1 LETTCLESRPIE
13 LSSEDMKLYAIRT
26 TVGQEKT
33 SLRILEAKASIE
45 GSDVYSIMVSDVLK
59 GYILAEASDAESV
72 EKICRGV
79 PHVRGVLDGVV
90 DLSEIE
96 HLLVPR
102 AATLDLNVG
111 DIVELISGPFKGEK
125 AKVVRVDE
133 HKEEATLELLEASVP
148 IPVTVPGSS
157 LRIIEKEEREEES

>member
-1 LETTCLESRPIE
+1 MSDEE
-13 LSSEDMKLYAIRT
+13 MKLFAIRT

-33 SLRILEAKASIE
+33 SLRIIEAKASAE
-45 GSDVYSIMVSDVLK
+45 ESAVYSIMVSDALK
-59 GYILAEASDAESV
+59 GYILAESSEIENV

-90 DLSEIE
+90 DLTEIE

-102 AATLDLNVG
+102 AATLDMKAG
-111 DIVELISGPFKGEK
+111 DIVELISDPFKGEK

>member
-1 LETTCLESRPIE
+1 MSA
-13 LSSEDMKLYAIRT
+13 SQMKLFAIRT

-33 SLRILEAKASIE
+33 SLRILEAKASVE
-45 GSDVYSIMVSDVLK
+45 GSQVYSIMVSDALK
-59 GYILAEASDAESV
+59 GYILAESSNMENV

-79 PHVRGVLDGVV
+79 PHIRGVLDGVV
-90 DLSEIE
+90 DMGEIE

-102 AATLDLNVG
+102 GTLVDLNVG

-125 AKVVRVDE
+125 AKVIRVDE

-157 LRIIEKEEREEES
+157 VRIIEKEEREEEET

>member
-1 LETTCLESRPIE
+1 MSAEE
-13 LSSEDMKLYAIRT
+13 MKLFAIRT

-33 SLRILEAKASIE
+33 SLRILEAKASAE
-45 GSDVYSIMVSDVLK
+45 ESEVYAIMVSDALK
-59 GYILAEASDAESV
+59 GYILAEAPDV
-72 EKICRGV
+72 ENVERICRGV

-90 DLSEIE
+90 DMSEIE

>member
-1 LETTCLESRPIE
+1 MSAEE
-13 LSSEDMKLYAIRT
+13 MKLFAIRT

-33 SLRILEAKASIE
+33 SLRILETKASVDE
-45 GSDVYSIMVSDVLK
+45 SEVYSIMVSDALK
-59 GYILAEASDAESV
+59 GYILAESPSIENV

-102 AATLDLNVG
+102 AATMDLNVG

-148 IPVTVPGSS
+148 IPVTVPSSS
-157 LRIIEKEEREEES
+157 LRIIEKEEKEEES

>member
-1 LETTCLESRPIE
+1 MAGNH
-13 LSSEDMKLYAIRT
+13 LSAEEMKLFAIRT

-33 SLRILEAKASIE
+33 SLRILEAKASVDE
-45 GSDVYSIMVSDVLK
+45 SEVFSIMVSDALK
-59 GYILAEASDAESV
+59 GYILAESCNIENV

-79 PHVRGVLDGVV
+79 PHIRGVLDGVV
-90 DLSEIE
+90 DMSEIE

-102 AATLDLNVG
+102 AVVMDLNVG

-125 AKVVRVDE
+125 AKVVRVDK

-148 IPVTVPGSS
+148 IPVTVPGNS

>member
-1 LETTCLESRPIE
+1 MAA
-13 LSSEDMKLYAIRT
+13 DMKLFAIRT

-33 SLRILEAKASIE
+33 SLRILEAKASAE
-45 GSDVYSIMVSDVLK
+45 DSDIYSIMVSDALK
-59 GYILAEASDAESV
+59 GYILAESQSIENV

-79 PHVRGVLDGVV
+79 PHIRGVLDGVV

-102 AATLDLNVG
+102 AAVMDLNVG

-125 AKVVRVDE
+125 AKVIRD
-133 HKEEATLELLEASVP
+133 H
-148 IPVTVPGSS
+148 
-157 LRIIEKEEREEES
+157 